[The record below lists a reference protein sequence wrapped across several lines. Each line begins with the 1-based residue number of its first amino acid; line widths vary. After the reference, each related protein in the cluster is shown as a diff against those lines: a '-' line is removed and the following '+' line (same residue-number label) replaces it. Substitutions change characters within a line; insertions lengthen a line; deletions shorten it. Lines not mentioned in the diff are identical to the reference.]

1 MLVQT
6 LIVTALFYL
15 ALYPKRTGWGIE
27 HVRIKGVIPYFE
39 WKSFLL
45 MLMIDL
51 HLSAKVRIENPNAMG
66 SLLERARYEVFVAK
80 GKFTGV
86 RLLGQVSVGRNWI
99 AGVADGPTSVE
110 AEVDLQALDVPT
122 ALRMLVEI
130 LRQGQLQI
138 LALGTAQVLSL
149 NSIQT
154 LVGIRCVESLSISFL
169 SSSFASLTAGV
180 SHSCEYSYQPLSR
193 SVAREP
199 LLPFLDRHYV
209 FSSFPSYSLPTKLT
223 MFKGFLPSYF
233 TKQKQGLQRNTPSSS
248 SNQKS
253 WQI

>member
-6 LIVTALFYL
+6 LIATALFYL
-15 ALYPKRTGWGIE
+15 ALYPKRAGWGIE
-27 HVRIKGVIPYFE
+27 HVRIKGVIPYLE

-51 HLSAKVRIENPNAMG
+51 HVIARVRIENPNALG
-66 SLLERARYEVFVAK
+66 SMLERARYEVFVVK
-80 GKFTGV
+80 GQFSGV

-122 ALRMLVEI
+122 ALDMLVEI
-130 LRQGQLQI
+130 LRDGKVQI

-149 NSIQT
+149 NSFST
-154 LVGIRCVESLSISFL
+154 LIGVRCVESLSISFL
-169 SSSFASLTAGV
+169 SSSFASLASGV
-180 SHSCEYSYQPLSR
+180 SHSCEYSYQPLLR

-223 MFKGFLPSYF
+223 KLKRFLPSYF
-233 TKQKQGLQRNTPSSS
+233 TKQDSNTSSES
-248 SNQKS
+248 TQKS